1 MAGVTISLVFS
12 ENGIIEKAKEAKEVT
27 KNTSIEEQAQL
38 IVLAARLENSN
49 LEPDKFISSIEN
61 CLTDDFEFDG
71 INTIIH
77 KDTGKEFI
85 ISKTYD
91 VSEIK
96 EIKTADE
103 LKNIIPNGNYR
114 LMNDID
120 LSGEE
125 WEPLPSFTG
134 TFDGNN
140 HSINGMTINQPEA
153 YNMGL
158 FLELN
163 GGVVKNLALTNVN
176 LTAYRN
182 VGAITSS
189 MTNGAVVENC
199 FTSGNFDIFA
209 YGGGIT
215 SVLLNDSIIR
225 NCYTTCNFNVET
237 EGGLWA
243 STGGIASYSAWG
255 NSEGFIE
262 NCYSTS
268 IINGKGYYVGGIMGY
283 NEYQDNIKN
292 CYALNTSISG
302 KGTGRIVS
310 NTAGENN
317 YANKDMTLNGE
328 TVTSTD
334 TNSSNGADIT
344 TEEAKTQI
352 QYETKSNWKFD
363 ENGPWTF
370 NYTNM
375 KVEEGTNLPIL
386 KSFVTVMQNP
396 KI

>member
-96 EIKTADE
+96 EIKTAYE

-158 FLELN
+158 FFELN

-189 MTNGAVVENC
+189 MTNCAVVENC

-255 NSEGFIE
+255 DSEGFIE

-310 NTAGENN
+310 NTAGKNN